1 MMLESALV
9 IADVEFNPTLTA
21 VPQEPLAEVVRG
33 SVVVDPLD
41 PALAGHY
48 PGFPLVPGFSLVQY
62 VHDLVAGSTSQ
73 PPEQPVVL
81 EKARFLSPVRPGER
95 IDIEARIDRDEDG
108 IRGTAAVSAAER
120 PAAEIRIHYP
130 KETS

>member
-9 IADVEFNPTLTA
+9 LADVDVYPAPTA
-21 VPQEPLAEVVRG
+21 AAQEPQAAVVRG

-62 VHDLVAGSTSQ
+62 VHDLVAGSTAQ

-95 IDIEARIDRDEDG
+95 IDIEARIDRDETG
-108 IRGTAAVSAAER
+108 IRSTAAVSADDR